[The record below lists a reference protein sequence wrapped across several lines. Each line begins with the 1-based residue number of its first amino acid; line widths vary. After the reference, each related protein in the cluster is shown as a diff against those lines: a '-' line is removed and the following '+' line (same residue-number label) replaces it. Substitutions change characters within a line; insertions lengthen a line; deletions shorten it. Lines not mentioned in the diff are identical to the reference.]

1 MPRAIHPASPIGEV
15 VQRRHARQD
24 FGVRNPLTAELAGF
38 MQSGISIILASVD
51 DDGTPLPGKAQGC
64 RVDPSGMVRVT
75 IIAQPYARLLNALSR
90 GRPLAATF
98 SRPEDHRSI
107 QLKSASAKL
116 VDPGPADREAALVQG
131 AGLSD
136 QLVLVGYDRAFSDAY
151 ASCAQGDLAVIAFV
165 PEQAFVQT
173 PGPGAGTALKQP

>member
-1 MPRAIHPASPIGEV
+1 MPRAIHPASPIGEI
-15 VQRRHARQD
+15 VQRRHDRRV
-24 FGVRNPLTAELAGF
+24 FGVRNPLTEELAGF

-51 DDGTPLPGKAQGC
+51 DDGTPLPGRGHGC

-75 IIAQPYARLLNALSR
+75 IIAQPHARLLNALSR

-107 QLKSASAKL
+107 QLKSGSAKP
-116 VDPGPADREAALVQG
+116 VDLEPADREAAHDQG

-151 ASCAQGDLAVIAFV
+151 VSCAQGDLAVIAFL

-173 PGPGAGTALKQP
+173 PGPGAGTALEQP

>member
-15 VQRRHARQD
+15 ARQRHARPD
-24 FGVRNPLTAELAGF
+24 YGPRNPLTAELAAF

-51 DDGTPLPGKAQGC
+51 DDGSPLPGKAQGC
-64 RVDPSGMVRVT
+64 RVDPSGTVRVT
-75 IIAQPYARLLNALSR
+75 IIAQPYARLLGALSR
-90 GRPLAATF
+90 GHPVALTF

-107 QLKSASAKL
+107 QIKSASARL
-116 VDPGPADREAALVQG
+116 VEPEREDREAALVQG

-151 ASCAQGDLAVIAFV
+151 VSCEHSDLAVIAFV
-165 PEQAFVQT
+165 PEHAFVQT
-173 PGPGAGTALKQP
+173 PGPGAGTTLTPT